1 MAPQRPPRPADC
13 MRRPP
18 ATAPPMPI
26 AMSMTVPYPSPL
38 RIFPPNQP
46 ATNPTTIHDNPRQ
59 EVHAILLLLNLGLT
73 FIRGAFPDF
82 GKHCNLAALAFP
94 LCRTTRGADLARP
107 SKRRGLP
114 TSGRYCNS
122 NLVERRVS
130 DVIGFNLRISVNYR
144 GEDLRH
150 FWISCAVVGLGILG
164 FVPQTDCERFRPA
177 LSDERDFVLESFLFS
192 KQGEDVLL

>member
-1 MAPQRPPRPADC
+1 MIHIVQPLALANEYPAGNRLIQGTEVCFLALKLHTQQR
-13 MRRPP
+13 
-18 ATAPPMPI
+18 
-26 AMSMTVPYPSPL
+26 V
-38 RIFPPNQP
+38 
-46 ATNPTTIHDNPRQ
+46 
-59 EVHAILLLLNLGLT
+59 LGP
-73 FIRGAFPDF
+73 FSNF
-82 GKHCNLAALAFP
+82 GKHWNLAALAFP
-94 LCRTTRGADLARP
+94 LCRTTRG
-107 SKRRGLP
+107 GLP

-130 DVIGFNLRISVNYR
+130 DVIGFNLRISVNCR

>member
-1 MAPQRPPRPADC
+1 MIHIVQPLALANEYPAGNRLCQGAEVGFPALKLPTQRR
-13 MRRPP
+13 
-18 ATAPPMPI
+18 
-26 AMSMTVPYPSPL
+26 V
-38 RIFPPNQP
+38 
-46 ATNPTTIHDNPRQ
+46 
-59 EVHAILLLLNLGLT
+59 LGP
-73 FIRGAFPDF
+73 FSNF
-82 GKHCNLAALAFP
+82 GKHWNLAVLAFP

-114 TSGRYCNS
+114 TSGRYCNC

-130 DVIGFNLRISVNYR
+130 NVIGFNLRISVNYR